1 MTDYVTLKKENIQ
14 NYKFLLKDFRNS
26 GINDNTINDYV
37 SNNLFQGV
45 IGNLNYLW
53 QLFYPEFNKQ
63 EKSDY
68 YTIRYN
74 TDIIPNFEGGKY
86 ERPAGVP
93 SRLFRPLHLHPEVIA
108 NKHKYLIIT
117 EGEKKAIKAVQEGFP
132 CVALAG
138 VWCWKQ
144 KPQNVESSE
153 DLIDADIIDDIKNT
167 DFKGKTIYLCFD
179 NDMWEK
185 IQVKKALYNFAA
197 YLISEKKA
205 IVKIIY
211 LPKNKDEKLGIDDFL
226 IKYGADEFKKFI
238 NTAENL
244 TLKQIQ
250 NKLSEEKPA
259 PEFPIKIFSKELRD
273 KIMDIQQRLDA
284 PLPYV
289 ASLMISMS
297 SIIMLGKYEIMVNS
311 SSDWTEHPIIWM
323 SIVGEPSQK
332 KLLV

>member
-1 MTDYVTLKKENIQ
+1 
-14 NYKFLLKDFRNS
+14 
-26 GINDNTINDYV
+26 
-37 SNNLFQGV
+37 
-45 IGNLNYLW
+45 
-53 QLFYPEFNKQ
+53 
-63 EKSDY
+63 
-68 YTIRYN
+68 
-74 TDIIPNFEGGKY
+74 
-86 ERPAGVP
+86 
-93 SRLFRPLHLHPEVIA
+93 
-108 NKHKYLIIT
+108 
-117 EGEKKAIKAVQEGFP
+117 
-132 CVALAG
+132 
-138 VWCWKQ
+138 
-144 KPQNVESSE
+144 
-153 DLIDADIIDDIKNT
+153 
-167 DFKGKTIYLCFD
+167 
-179 NDMWEK
+179 MWEK